1 MRSSYCRHGGFY
13 TALLAASL
21 RQMRRG
27 LAGAKEGTASL
38 VCTHSI
44 ATIRAPR
51 ALSRLRR
58 RRVRFLGRRDPCRD
72 QPARLI
78 ESSRVLSPSGRFCSA
93 RKLLNDAAPVP
104 VMAANDELTRMRE
117 EVEELRAKHDSMQEV
132 IRDLQRR
139 RRSPSPSSSSDDDSS
154 SSSSSSD
161 GASRKRRR
169 GRKKKSR
176 RKSRRRRSRSRSMS
190 PASLAEA
197 RARATCNRE
206 EEAYFEDLR
215 TYHARYM
222 AAVAQARR
230 RKLARDFD
238 REQDRALARIEFDD
252 YRDYPCRC
260 GRGPKRARV
269 AEIEDAAASD

>member
-1 MRSSYCRHGGFY
+1 MLSHPQVR
-13 TALLAASL
+13 
-21 RQMRRG
+21 
-27 LAGAKEGTASL
+27 SL
-38 VCTHSI
+38 VF
-44 ATIRAPR
+44 R
-51 ALSRLRR
+51 
-58 RRVRFLGRRDPCRD
+58 
-72 QPARLI
+72 
-78 ESSRVLSPSGRFCSA
+78 
-93 RKLLNDAAPVP
+93 RKLLTNAAPVP
-104 VMAANDELTRMRE
+104 IMAANDELTRLRAE
-117 EVEELRAKHDSMQEV
+117 NEELRDKVDDLEGV
-132 IRDLQRR
+132 IRGLRR
-139 RRSPSPSSSSDDDSS
+139 RRSPSPSSSDDDSS
-154 SSSSSSD
+154 SSSDDDD

-169 GRKKKSR
+169 GRKKTKSR

-197 RARATCNRE
+197 RARATCNKE
-206 EEAYFEDLR
+206 DDAYFEDLR

>member
-1 MRSSYCRHGGFY
+1 MNEL
-13 TALLAASL
+13 TEMPLA
-21 RQMRRG
+21 
-27 LAGAKEGTASL
+27 
-38 VCTHSI
+38 
-44 ATIRAPR
+44 RAPR
-51 ALSRLRR
+51 ALSASYAAA
-58 RRVRFLGRRDPCRD
+58 VYDPSGTER
-72 QPARLI
+72 PACTPHVS
-78 ESSRVLSPSGRFCSA
+78 SSRLDLEALPSGRLCSA
-93 RKLLNDAAPVP
+93 RKLLTDAAPAP
-104 VMAANDELTRMRE
+104 VMAANDELTRLRA

-139 RRSPSPSSSSDDDSS
+139 RRSPSPSPSSCSDDSSS

-190 PASLAEA
+190 PASQAEA
-197 RARATCNRE
+197 RASAICNKE
-206 EEAYFEDLR
+206 DDAYFDDLR

-269 AEIEDAAASD
+269 AEIEDTAASD

>member
-1 MRSSYCRHGGFY
+1 
-13 TALLAASL
+13 
-21 RQMRRG
+21 
-27 LAGAKEGTASL
+27 
-38 VCTHSI
+38 
-44 ATIRAPR
+44 
-51 ALSRLRR
+51 
-58 RRVRFLGRRDPCRD
+58 
-72 QPARLI
+72 
-78 ESSRVLSPSGRFCSA
+78 
-93 RKLLNDAAPVP
+93 
-104 VMAANDELTRMRE
+104 MAANDELTRLRA
-117 EVEELRAKHDSMQEV
+117 EVEELRAKHDSMEEV

-139 RRSPSPSSSSDDDSS
+139 RRSPSPSSSDDS

-190 PASLAEA
+190 PASQAEA

-206 EEAYFEDLR
+206 DDAYFDDLR

-238 REQDRALARIEFDD
+238 REQDRALARIEFGD

>member
-1 MRSSYCRHGGFY
+1 M
-13 TALLAASL
+13 AAI
-21 RQMRRG
+21 
-27 LAGAKEGTASL
+27 K
-38 VCTHSI
+38 
-44 ATIRAPR
+44 
-51 ALSRLRR
+51 RLR
-58 RRVRFLGRRDPCRD
+58 
-72 QPARLI
+72 A
-78 ESSRVLSPSGRFCSA
+78 
-93 RKLLNDAAPVP
+93 
-104 VMAANDELTRMRE
+104 

-139 RRSPSPSSSSDDDSS
+139 RRSPSPSPSSSSDDSS
-154 SSSSSSD
+154 SSSSDDD

-169 GRKKKSR
+169 GRKKTKSR

-190 PASLAEA
+190 PASQAEA

-206 EEAYFEDLR
+206 DDAYFDDLR

>member
-1 MRSSYCRHGGFY
+1 MR
-13 TALLAASL
+13 
-21 RQMRRG
+21 
-27 LAGAKEGTASL
+27 E
-38 VCTHSI
+38 
-44 ATIRAPR
+44 
-51 ALSRLRR
+51 RLK
-58 RRVRFLGRRDPCRD
+58 
-72 QPARLI
+72 
-78 ESSRVLSPSGRFCSA
+78 S
-93 RKLLNDAAPVP
+93 AAPVRI
-104 VMAANDELTRMRE
+104 MAANDELTRLRA
-117 EVEELRAKHDSMQEV
+117 EVEELRDKVDDLEGV

-139 RRSPSPSSSSDDDSS
+139 RSPSPSPSSCSDDSS
-154 SSSSSSD
+154 SSSFSD

-190 PASLAEA
+190 PASQAEA

-206 EEAYFEDLR
+206 DDAYFDDLR

>member
-1 MRSSYCRHGGFY
+1 
-13 TALLAASL
+13 L
-21 RQMRRG
+21 
-27 LAGAKEGTASL
+27 
-38 VCTHSI
+38 
-44 ATIRAPR
+44 
-51 ALSRLRR
+51 
-58 RRVRFLGRRDPCRD
+58 
-72 QPARLI
+72 
-78 ESSRVLSPSGRFCSA
+78 CSA
-93 RKLLNDAAPVP
+93 RKLLTDAAPAP
-104 VMAANDELTRMRE
+104 VMAANDELTRLRAE
-117 EVEELRAKHDSMQEV
+117 NEELRDKVDELQDV

-139 RRSPSPSSSSDDDSS
+139 RSPSPSSSDDDSS
-154 SSSSSSD
+154 SSSSDDD

-169 GRKKKSR
+169 GRKKTKSR

-197 RARATCNRE
+197 RARATCNKE
-206 EEAYFEDLR
+206 EDAYLDDLR

-252 YRDYPCRC
+252 YRDYLCRC

-269 AEIEDAAASD
+269 AEIEDTAASD

>member
-1 MRSSYCRHGGFY
+1 
-13 TALLAASL
+13 
-21 RQMRRG
+21 
-27 LAGAKEGTASL
+27 
-38 VCTHSI
+38 
-44 ATIRAPR
+44 
-51 ALSRLRR
+51 
-58 RRVRFLGRRDPCRD
+58 
-72 QPARLI
+72 
-78 ESSRVLSPSGRFCSA
+78 
-93 RKLLNDAAPVP
+93 
-104 VMAANDELTRMRE
+104 MAANEELTRLRA
-117 EVEELRAKHDSMQEV
+117 EVEELRDKVDDLEGV
-132 IRDLQRR
+132 IRGLQRR
-139 RRSPSPSSSSDDDSS
+139 RRSPSPSSSSDDSS
-154 SSSSSSD
+154 SSSSDDD

-169 GRKKKSR
+169 GREKTKSR

-197 RARATCNRE
+197 RARATCNKE
-206 EEAYFEDLR
+206 EDAYLDDLR

-238 REQDRALARIEFDD
+238 REQDRALARIEFGD

>member
-1 MRSSYCRHGGFY
+1 MSGSNRPCGAERPPH
-13 TALLAASL
+13 L
-21 RQMRRG
+21 RGRPTRTSHRE
-27 LAGAKEGTASL
+27 LESTPSL
-38 VCTHSI
+38 V
-44 ATIRAPR
+44 
-51 ALSRLRR
+51 
-58 RRVRFLGRRDPCRD
+58 FLLP
-72 QPARLI
+72 
-78 ESSRVLSPSGRFCSA
+78 
-93 RKLLNDAAPVP
+93 RKLLTDAAPAP
-104 VMAANDELTRMRE
+104 VMAANDELTRLRAE
-117 EVEELRAKHDSMQEV
+117 NEELRDKVDELQEV
-132 IRDLQRR
+132 NRGLQG
-139 RRSPSPSSSSDDDSS
+139 RRSPSPSPSSSDDDSS
-154 SSSSSSD
+154 LSSSSSD

-169 GRKKKSR
+169 GRKKTKSR

-190 PASLAEA
+190 PASQAEA

-206 EEAYFEDLR
+206 DDAYFEDIR

>member
-1 MRSSYCRHGGFY
+1 MVI
-13 TALLAASL
+13 TVPAA
-21 RQMRRG
+21 QRG
-27 LAGAKEGTASL
+27 LLTAAQPAL
-38 VCTHSI
+38 NLR
-44 ATIRAPR
+44 TIESS
-51 ALSRLRR
+51 SRLRVWSLR
-58 RRVRFLGRRDPCRD
+58 R
-72 QPARLI
+72 
-78 ESSRVLSPSGRFCSA
+78 A
-93 RKLLNDAAPVP
+93 RKLLTDAAPAP
-104 VMAANDELTRMRE
+104 VMAANDELTRLRA

-139 RRSPSPSSSSDDDSS
+139 RRSPSPSPSSCSDDS

-176 RKSRRRRSRSRSMS
+176 RKSRRRRSRSMS

-197 RARATCNRE
+197 RARATWNKE
-206 EEAYFEDLR
+206 EDAYLEDMR

-252 YRDYPCRC
+252 YRDYPCHC

>member
-1 MRSSYCRHGGFY
+1 
-13 TALLAASL
+13 
-21 RQMRRG
+21 MRR
-27 LAGAKEGTASL
+27 
-38 VCTHSI
+38 
-44 ATIRAPR
+44 
-51 ALSRLRR
+51 
-58 RRVRFLGRRDPCRD
+58 
-72 QPARLI
+72 
-78 ESSRVLSPSGRFCSA
+78 A
-93 RKLLNDAAPVP
+93 RKLLTDAAPAP
-104 VMAANDELTRMRE
+104 VMAANDELTRLRA

-139 RRSPSPSSSSDDDSS
+139 RRSPSPSPLSCSDDSSS

-169 GRKKKSR
+169 GRKKTKSR

-197 RARATCNRE
+197 RARATCNKE
-206 EEAYFEDLR
+206 EDAYLDDLR

-238 REQDRALARIEFDD
+238 REQDRALARIEFGD

>member
-1 MRSSYCRHGGFY
+1 
-13 TALLAASL
+13 
-21 RQMRRG
+21 
-27 LAGAKEGTASL
+27 
-38 VCTHSI
+38 
-44 ATIRAPR
+44 
-51 ALSRLRR
+51 
-58 RRVRFLGRRDPCRD
+58 
-72 QPARLI
+72 
-78 ESSRVLSPSGRFCSA
+78 
-93 RKLLNDAAPVP
+93 
-104 VMAANDELTRMRE
+104 MAANDELTRLRA

-139 RRSPSPSSSSDDDSS
+139 RRSPSPSPSSCSDDSS

-161 GASRKRRR
+161 GASGKRRR
-169 GRKKKSR
+169 GRKKTKSR
-176 RKSRRRRSRSRSMS
+176 RKSRRCRSRSRSMS

-197 RARATCNRE
+197 RARATWNKE
-206 EEAYFEDLR
+206 EDAYLEDMR

>member
-1 MRSSYCRHGGFY
+1 MLSHPQVR
-13 TALLAASL
+13 
-21 RQMRRG
+21 
-27 LAGAKEGTASL
+27 SL
-38 VCTHSI
+38 VF
-44 ATIRAPR
+44 R
-51 ALSRLRR
+51 
-58 RRVRFLGRRDPCRD
+58 
-72 QPARLI
+72 
-78 ESSRVLSPSGRFCSA
+78 
-93 RKLLNDAAPVP
+93 RKLLTNAAPVP
-104 VMAANDELTRMRE
+104 IMAANDELTRLRAE
-117 EVEELRAKHDSMQEV
+117 NEELRDKVDELQDV
-132 IRDLQRR
+132 IRDLQR
-139 RRSPSPSSSSDDDSS
+139 RRSPSPSSSSDDSS
-154 SSSSSSD
+154 SSSDDDD

-169 GRKKKSR
+169 GRKKTKSR

-197 RARATCNRE
+197 RARATCNKE
-206 EEAYFEDLR
+206 DDAYFEDLR

-269 AEIEDAAASD
+269 AEIEDAATSD

>member
-1 MRSSYCRHGGFY
+1 M
-13 TALLAASL
+13 
-21 RQMRRG
+21 
-27 LAGAKEGTASL
+27 
-38 VCTHSI
+38 
-44 ATIRAPR
+44 
-51 ALSRLRR
+51 LSH
-58 RRVRFLGRRDPCRD
+58 RVRL
-72 QPARLI
+72 
-78 ESSRVLSPSGRFCSA
+78 CSA
-93 RKLLNDAAPVP
+93 RKLLTDAAPAP
-104 VMAANDELTRMRE
+104 VMAANDELTRLRAE
-117 EVEELRAKHDSMQEV
+117 NEELRDKVDDLEGV
-132 IRDLQRR
+132 IRGLQRR
-139 RRSPSPSSSSDDDSS
+139 RRSPSPSPSSCSDDSS
-154 SSSSSSD
+154 SSSFSD

-169 GRKKKSR
+169 SRKKKSR

-197 RARATCNRE
+197 RARATCNKE
-206 EEAYFEDLR
+206 EDAYLDDLR

-238 REQDRALARIEFDD
+238 REQDRALARIEFGD

>member
-1 MRSSYCRHGGFY
+1 
-13 TALLAASL
+13 
-21 RQMRRG
+21 
-27 LAGAKEGTASL
+27 
-38 VCTHSI
+38 
-44 ATIRAPR
+44 
-51 ALSRLRR
+51 
-58 RRVRFLGRRDPCRD
+58 
-72 QPARLI
+72 
-78 ESSRVLSPSGRFCSA
+78 
-93 RKLLNDAAPVP
+93 
-104 VMAANDELTRMRE
+104 MAANDELTRLRA

-139 RRSPSPSSSSDDDSS
+139 RRSPSPSPLSCSDDSSSSS

-169 GRKKKSR
+169 GREKTKSR

-206 EEAYFEDLR
+206 DDAYFDDLR

-252 YRDYPCRC
+252 YRDYLCRC

-269 AEIEDAAASD
+269 AEIEDTAASD